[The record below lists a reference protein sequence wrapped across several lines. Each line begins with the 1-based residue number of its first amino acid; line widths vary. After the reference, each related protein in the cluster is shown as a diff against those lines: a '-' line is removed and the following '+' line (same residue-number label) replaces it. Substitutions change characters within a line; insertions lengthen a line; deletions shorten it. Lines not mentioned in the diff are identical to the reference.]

1 MAKIKKGKKGKKVS
15 QKKALSKEAISW
27 EEALVEKALARIH
40 ETNRQVHESAERF
53 AREML
58 ERNRQIYE
66 SAGRFEQRM
75 KESAEQAGGVR
86 GSFESD
92 DMELMGGIT
101 DPDIIGG
108 GEHAGRR
115 MKGADMAAG
124 SNRYSADSF
133 GYIDLPNLMQ
143 KFHEM
148 GFVFE
153 RSYKDAVINDKKHHI
168 SFSIDV
174 TLEGSD
180 KILIIDAKSK
190 PTNKD
195 ITAHA
200 ERMKKVRQYGDIH
213 GEKRKYLG
221 AVSGVKFN
229 DNEKAFAM
237 KNGFYVI
244 EHSGNSFNITAPEG
258 AYFPVEW

>member
-1 MAKIKKGKKGKKVS
+1 MAAITKKE
-15 QKKALSKEAISW
+15 KKAPQKEALSW
-27 EEALVEKALARIH
+27 EELLVEKALARIH
-40 ETNRQVHESAERF
+40 ETNRQIHESAERF
-53 AREML
+53 EREMM

-75 KESAEQAGGVR
+75 RESAEHAGRVMR
-86 GSFESD
+86 GSFESA
-92 DMELMGGIT
+92 DMELMGGTT
-101 DPDIIGG
+101 DPDIMGS
-108 GEHAGRR
+108 GEYAGRK
-115 MKGADMAAG
+115 MKGTDMTDNP
-124 SNRYSADSF
+124 NRFSVDSF

-143 KFHEM
+143 KFHEI

-168 SFSIDV
+168 SFRIDI

-180 KILIIDAKSK
+180 KILIVDAKAK

-195 ITAHA
+195 ITGHV
-200 ERMKKVRQYGDIH
+200 ERMKKVRQYGDLH

-221 AVSGVKFN
+221 AISGVKFN
-229 DNEKAFAM
+229 DNEKSFAM

-244 EHSGNSFNITAPEG
+244 ELSGNNFNITAPEG
-258 AYFPVEW
+258 AYSPVEW